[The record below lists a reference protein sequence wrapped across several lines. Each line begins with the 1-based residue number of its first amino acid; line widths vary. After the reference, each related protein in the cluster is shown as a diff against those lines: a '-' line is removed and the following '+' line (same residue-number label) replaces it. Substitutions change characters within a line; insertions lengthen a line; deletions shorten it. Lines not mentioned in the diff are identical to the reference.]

1 MQRTTHDIYD
11 EILVVRCQRKDVA
24 AWDELVRRYHDRLF
38 YFIRRLIDDDDQAAH
53 LLQDVWLRV
62 LRSLATLKQ
71 SDRLAPWL
79 YTIARR
85 VVMSQ
90 YRKEYQDPLV
100 LFHEESLPSSPEVG
114 CDDSL
119 QFENAEWVHFGL
131 QRIGWIEREVLTL
144 YFLQDLSINEI
155 AHVLEVPAGTV
166 KSRLSRARRELRGV
180 LEDEAGRA
188 SEERTS

>member
-1 MQRTTHDIYD
+1 MTHFSSRT
-11 EILVVRCQRKDVA
+11 
-24 AWDELVRRYHDRLF
+24 
-38 YFIRRLIDDDDQAAH
+38 
-53 LLQDVWLRV
+53 
-62 LRSLATLKQ
+62 
-71 SDRLAPWL
+71 
-79 YTIARR
+79 
-85 VVMSQ
+85 
-90 YRKEYQDPLV
+90 
-100 LFHEESLPSSPEVG
+100 PSG
-114 CDDSL
+114 CI
-119 QFENAEWVHFGL
+119 FGL